1 MATAASIRHAVV
13 ADAVDISKL
22 MASTSDA
29 CCFSQSQPCPDWYH
43 ASLQTPAIEA
53 LIISER
59 LVFLLATHDHAI
71 AGVLAIE
78 DKSSIKYFF
87 VDPAQQ
93 KIGLG
98 KRLWQFAK
106 CNGELGLTLKVRS
119 SLCAVPVCARLG
131 FIATEPPSCFKGLH
145 YQTMVTLRP

>member
-1 MATAASIRHAVV
+1 MAPPVAIRHAVV

-22 MASTSDA
+22 IASTSDA
-29 CCFSQSQPCPDWYH
+29 CCFSQSQPCPDWYRN
-43 ASLQTPAIEA
+43 SIQTPAIEA

-87 VDPAQQ
+87 VDPEQQ
-93 KIGLG
+93 KMGLG

-106 CNGELGLTLKVRS
+106 RNGQFGLTLKVRS
-119 SLCAVPVCARLG
+119 SLCAVPVYARLG
-131 FIATEPPSCFKGLH
+131 FKAMEPPSCFKGLH
-145 YQTMVTLRP
+145 YQTMVSLRP